1 VTGTVVASTHNQ
13 EIEEQISNA
22 KSRAAAAERQ
32 RLALEQQEK
41 DGFQRV
47 GMRLALARMIR

>member
-1 VTGTVVASTHNQ
+1 MTGTVVASTHNQ